1 MPGKDFLYNFTVV
14 TCQVPLPGK
23 FTEPVPNSL
32 DGSLLGTEYTYK
44 CTSPYRPFADYE
56 AAGGMTTTCQETGD
70 WSINPAPSCVGK

>member
-1 MPGKDFLYNFTVV
+1 MQTYFIVV
-14 TCQVPLPGK
+14 VCPVPPSGK